1 MDMTAHKS
9 APILSIKAIDEEAGT
24 IEGYASTFGG
34 EPDAYGDVIA
44 AGAYADT
51 LADHAAKGTSPK
63 MFWQHDSHEPIGR
76 WTELSEDDRGLMVKG
91 KLNLEVRRGA
101 EALALLKA
109 GDIDGL
115 SIGYRIK
122 AYSVDTETGVWTLE
136 KLDLV
141 EISVVSTPAN
151 ENATIAGFSNAQAE
165 RAARVHLKGQGD
177 LADDADERWS
187 RFTRALM
194 G

>member
-122 AYSVDTETGVWTLE
+122 ASSRSASCPRPPTR
-136 KLDLV
+136 
-141 EISVVSTPAN
+141 TPPSPA
-151 ENATIAGFSNAQAE
+151 
-165 RAARVHLKGQGD
+165 
-177 LADDADERWS
+177 
-187 RFTRALM
+187 
-194 G
+194 